1 MAAFRR
7 RRALVCQRFP
17 ALGYFS
23 LRSTM
28 RAQRRWRRGA
38 NHSNRIRCRLFGR
51 SHRARG
57 RTRRKGRY
65 PVSRVRMSRR
75 THGGAGAAGAD
86 EESGQRLRSAA
97 GRADARGAAA
107 LRRQRHQDR
116 HQYGRG
122 QPGSR
127 GAQDRRDREIARA
140 VRAEDRRRRRRRRA
154 RCLQGR
160 RSADHGIRRH
170 HQAARQP
177 AAVGQCLSRRRAD
190 GAGADVGR
198 RYRHHRPRVRSGA
211 VPGADDPCLRLGD
224 GRLESARAGH
234 RRRASAGMRRP
245 DHRRLF
251 CRSRLQ
257 GRSRSRAA
265 RFSDRR
271 SRRGRQSRHHQG
283 RGLRRRGDGADLQGA
298 IALRGARS
306 QQNISSRTWSRISR
320 R

>member
-1 MAAFRR
+1 M
-7 RRALVCQRFP
+7 P
-17 ALGYFS
+17 
-23 LRSTM
+23 
-28 RAQRRWRRGA
+28 
-38 NHSNRIRCRLFGR
+38 
-51 SHRARG
+51 
-57 RTRRKGRY
+57 
-65 PVSRVRMSRR
+65 RR

-86 EESGQRLRSAA
+86 EGSRKRLRSAA
-97 GRADARGAAA
+97 RGTDARGAAG

-122 QPGSR
+122 QSGSR
-127 GAQDRRDREIARA
+127 RAKTAEIAKSLGLS
-140 VRAEDRRRRRRRRA
+140 VAEDRRRRRRRRA

-177 AAVGQCLSRRRAD
+177 AVVGQCLSRRRAD
-190 GAGADVGR
+190 GAGADGGR

-234 RRRASAGMRRP
+234 GRRAFAGMRRP

-257 GRSRSRAA
+257 GCCRSRAA
-265 RFSDRR
+265 RLSDRR
-271 SRRGRQSRHHQG
+271 SRRGRQPRHHQG
-283 RGLRRRGDGADLQGA
+283 RGLGRRGDGADLQGA
-298 IALRGARS
+298 VALRGARS
-306 QQNISSRTWSRISR
+306 QPDISSRTWSRISR